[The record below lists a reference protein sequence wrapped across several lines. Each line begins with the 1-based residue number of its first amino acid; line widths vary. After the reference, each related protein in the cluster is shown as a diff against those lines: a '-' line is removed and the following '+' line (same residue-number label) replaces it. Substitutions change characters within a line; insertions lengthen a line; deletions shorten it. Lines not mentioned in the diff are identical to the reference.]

1 MATITCREFLAYL
14 EPWMEGEGSHDAQ
27 AHLRSCPHCSNVV
40 RDLELIHTEAHSWSV
55 TEQEAPERVWTALRA
70 QLEQEG
76 LIHETVPASED
87 RAPDVARVAA
97 PRAGWFSSLFPRL
110 PRPVLAG
117 AYLAALIA
125 VAFAL
130 SGPVNK
136 RVNEARWLKGTQTST
151 SPLSA
156 QLDFAEQNSN
166 SYVTRAN
173 PAVTASLHQNLALVD
188 KYIALCEKS
197 VNEEPQNEVARDYLY
212 EAYQQKADLLTQMT
226 ERGENVQ

>member
-14 EPWMEGEGSHDAQ
+14 EPWMEGERPQDAQ
-27 AHLRSCPHCSNVV
+27 AHLRSCPHCSSVV
-40 RDLELIHTEAHSWSV
+40 KDLELIHTEARSWSAI
-55 TEQEAPERVWTALRA
+55 EQEAPERVWTSLRA

-76 LIHETVPASED
+76 LIRETVPASEN
-87 RAPDVARVAA
+87 RAYDAAHVAA
-97 PRAGWFSSLFPRL
+97 PRAGWFAGLFPRL

-156 QLDFAEQNSN
+156 QLNFAEQNSN
-166 SYVTRAN
+166 SFVTRAD

>member
-1 MATITCREFLAYL
+1 MATITCREFLACL
-14 EPWMEGEGSHDAQ
+14 EPWMEGERPQDAQ
-27 AHLRSCPHCSNVV
+27 AHLRACRACSSVV
-40 RDLELIHTEAHSWSV
+40 SDLELIHSEARNSSA
-55 TEQEAPERVWTALRA
+55 EQDAPERVWTSLRA

-76 LIHETVPASED
+76 LIRETVPATEG
-87 RAPDVARVAA
+87 AAHDVAHVAS
-97 PRAGWFSSLFPRL
+97 PRTGWFNSLFPRL

-130 SGPVNK
+130 SGPVNR
-136 RVNEARWLKGTQTST
+136 RVNEARWLKGTQIST

>member
-1 MATITCREFLAYL
+1 MATITCREFLSYL
-14 EPWMEGEGSHDAQ
+14 EPWMEGERPPDAQ
-27 AHLRSCPHCSNVV
+27 AHVRTCSHCSGVIKE
-40 RDLELIHTEAHSWSV
+40 LEMIHTEARSWS
-55 TEQEAPERVWTALRA
+55 TSEQDAPERVWTSLRA

-76 LIHETVPASED
+76 LIRETVPVTKD
-87 RAPDVARVAA
+87 RAHNAA
-97 PRAGWFSSLFPRL
+97 PRARWFAGLFPRL

-117 AYLAALIA
+117 AYLAALVA

-156 QLDFAEQNSN
+156 QLNFAEQNSN
-166 SYVTRAN
+166 SYVTRSN
-173 PAVTASLHQNLALVD
+173 PVVAASLHQNLAIVD
-188 KYIALCEKS
+188 NYIALCEKS
-197 VNEEPQNEVARDYLY
+197 VSEDPQNEVARDYLY
-212 EAYQQKADLLTQMT
+212 EAYQQKADLLTQLT

>member
-1 MATITCREFLAYL
+1 MATITCREFLNYL
-14 EPWMEGEGSHDAQ
+14 EPWMEGERPPDAQ
-27 AHLRSCPHCSNVV
+27 AHVRTCSHCSGVIK
-40 RDLELIHTEAHSWSV
+40 DLEMIHTEARSWDTS
-55 TEQEAPERVWTALRA
+55 EQDAPERVWTSLRA

-76 LIHETVPASED
+76 LIRETIP
-87 RAPDVARVAA
+87 AA
-97 PRAGWFSSLFPRL
+97 PRTGWFAGLFPRL

-117 AYLAALIA
+117 AYLAALVA

-156 QLDFAEQNSN
+156 QLNFAEQNSN
-166 SYVTRAN
+166 SYVSRSN
-173 PAVTASLHQNLALVD
+173 PVVSASLHQNLAIVD
-188 KYIALCEKS
+188 NYIALCEKS
-197 VNEEPQNEVARDYLY
+197 VSEEPQNEVARDYLY

>member
-14 EPWMEGEGSHDAQ
+14 EPWMEGERPQDAQ
-27 AHLRSCPHCSNVV
+27 AHLRTCRHCSSVV
-40 RDLELIHTEAHSWSV
+40 SDLELIHSEARSWNAA
-55 TEQEAPERVWTALRA
+55 EQEAPERVWTSLRA

-76 LIHETVPASED
+76 LIRDAVPARED
-87 RAPDVARVAA
+87 APKVQA
-97 PRAGWFSSLFPRL
+97 PRAGWFSGLFPRL

-117 AYLAALIA
+117 AYLAALVA

-136 RVNEARWLKGTQTST
+136 RVNEARWLKGTQIST

-156 QLDFAEQNSN
+156 QLNFAEQNSN
-166 SYVTRAN
+166 SYVTRSN
-173 PAVTASLHQNLALVD
+173 PVVAASLHQNLAIVD
-188 KYIALCEKS
+188 NYIALCEKS
-197 VNEEPQNEVARDYLY
+197 VSEEPQNEVARDYLY

>member
-1 MATITCREFLAYL
+1 MATITCREFLSHLA
-14 EPWMEGEGSHDAQ
+14 PWMEGERSQDAQ
-27 AHLRSCPHCSNVV
+27 AHVRACPNCSSVIK
-40 RDLELIHTEAHSWSV
+40 DLEAIHTEARSWSAS
-55 TEQEAPERVWTALRA
+55 EQDAPERVWTALRS

-76 LIHETVPASED
+76 LIRETIPASVD
-87 RAPDVARVAA
+87 RAQTAA
-97 PRAGWFSSLFPRL
+97 PRAGWFAGLFPRL

-117 AYLAALIA
+117 AYLAALVA

-136 RVNEARWLKGTQTST
+136 RVNEARWLKGTQIST

-156 QLDFAEQNSN
+156 QLNFAEQNSN
-166 SYVTRAN
+166 SYVTRSN
-173 PAVTASLHQNLALVD
+173 PDVAASLHQNLAIVD
-188 KYIALCEKS
+188 NYIALCEKS
-197 VNEEPQNEVARDYLY
+197 VSEEPQNEVARDYLY

>member
-1 MATITCREFLAYL
+1 MATITCREFLNSL
-14 EPWMEGEGSHDAQ
+14 EPWMEGERPPDVR
-27 AHLRSCPHCSNVV
+27 AHVRTCANCSGVV
-40 RDLELIHTEAHSWSV
+40 KDLEMIYAEARSWSAS
-55 TEQEAPERVWTALRA
+55 EQDAPEHLWTSLRA

-76 LIHETVPASED
+76 LISEGTPASEGGAQP
-87 RAPDVARVAA
+87 APSRT
-97 PRAGWFSSLFPRL
+97 GWFAGLFPQL
-110 PRPVLAG
+110 SRPVLAG
-117 AYLAALIA
+117 GYLAALVA

-156 QLDFAEQNSN
+156 QLNFAEQNSN
-166 SYVTRAN
+166 TYIARSN
-173 PAVTASLHQNLALVD
+173 PDVTAALHQNLALVD

>member
-1 MATITCREFLAYL
+1 MATITCREFLNYL
-14 EPWMEGEGSHDAQ
+14 EPWMEGERPPDAQ
-27 AHLRSCPHCSNVV
+27 AHLRTCSHCSGVIK
-40 RDLELIHTEAHSWSV
+40 DLELIHTEARSWNAL
-55 TEQEAPERVWTALRA
+55 EQDAPERVWTSLRA

-76 LIHETVPASED
+76 LIRDAIPADAATAE
-87 RAPDVARVAA
+87 AAAR
-97 PRAGWFSSLFPRL
+97 RSGWFAGRFPRL

-117 AYLAALIA
+117 GYLAALVA

-136 RVNEARWLKGTQTST
+136 RVNEARWLKGTQIST

-156 QLDFAEQNSN
+156 QLNFAEQNSN
-166 SYVTRAN
+166 SYVSRSN
-173 PAVTASLHQNLALVD
+173 PVVAASLHQNLAIVD
-188 KYIALCEKS
+188 NYIALCEKS
-197 VNEEPQNEVARDYLY
+197 VREEPQNEVARDYLY

>member
-1 MATITCREFLAYL
+1 MATITCREFLKYV
-14 EPWMEGEGSHDAQ
+14 EPWMEGERPPDAQ
-27 AHLRSCPHCSNVV
+27 AHVRTCPHCSGVIK
-40 RDLELIHTEAHSWSV
+40 DLEMIHSEARSWNAS
-55 TEQEAPERVWTALRA
+55 EQDAPERVWTSLRA

-76 LIHETVPASED
+76 LIRGTVPASQD
-87 RAPDVARVAA
+87 RAHNAA
-97 PRAGWFSSLFPRL
+97 PRAGWFGGLFPRL

-117 AYLAALIA
+117 AYLAALVA

-156 QLDFAEQNSN
+156 QLNFAEQNSN
-166 SYVTRAN
+166 SYVTRSN
-173 PAVTASLHQNLALVD
+173 PVVAASLHQNLAIVD
-188 KYIALCEKS
+188 NYIALCEKS
-197 VNEEPQNEVARDYLY
+197 VSEDPQNEVARDYLY
-212 EAYQQKADLLTQMT
+212 EAYQQKADLLTQLT